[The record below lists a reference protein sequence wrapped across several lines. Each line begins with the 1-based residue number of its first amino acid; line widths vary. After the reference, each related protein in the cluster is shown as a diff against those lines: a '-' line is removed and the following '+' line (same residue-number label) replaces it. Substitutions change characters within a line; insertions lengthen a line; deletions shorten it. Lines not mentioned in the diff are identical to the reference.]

1 MEKEAVESEPY
12 AITLLVLLASAIA
25 AVLFTVVVVV
35 AVDRLVERERRGAAE
50 GPAGE
55 GAGRA
60 ERDDG
65 DARGAGRAGGEG

>member
-12 AITLLVLLASAIA
+12 AIALLVLLASAIA
-25 AVLFTVVVVV
+25 AVLFTAVVVVS
-35 AVDRLVERERRGAAE
+35 VDRLVDRERSGAVE
-50 GPAGE
+50 EPARE

-65 DARGAGRAGGEG
+65 DARGVGGEG